1 MTTLSMTTLA
11 STHRHFEAALP
22 AIHQSARYLLRHRR
36 RDRDDLIA
44 ELTACCWKAWLGLLE
59 RGKDPLAV
67 GLNGIIGWAARHT
80 LKGRRIGNSNV
91 GRGAMDIFNRRA
103 QKAGSFRVISYNYG
117 PATETG
123 SKSEVWREWLVA
135 DRRASPGDSAA
146 FRIDFSSWLDELP
159 ERRRRTA
166 ELLAEG
172 YGTGEVARKLGISAA
187 AVSQARLWLE
197 KSWREFQGELPG
209 VASSRPLHLVPGSA

>member
-1 MTTLSMTTLA
+1 
-11 STHRHFEAALP
+11 
-22 AIHQSARYLLRHRR
+22 
-36 RDRDDLIA
+36 
-44 ELTACCWKAWLGLLE
+44 
-59 RGKDPLAV
+59 
-67 GLNGIIGWAARHT
+67 
-80 LKGRRIGNSNV
+80 
-91 GRGAMDIFNRRA
+91 MDIFNGRA

-117 PATETG
+117 PATGTG

-135 DRRASPGDSAA
+135 DRRVSPGDSVA
-146 FRIDFSSWLDELP
+146 FRIDFSSWLDRLP